1 MTTITE
7 TPTENK
13 QALDTSKA
21 ARLGTVVSIVAAGQ
35 KSKYRRYSE
44 LAHAQHLMI
53 ESNVRNTKDGIHR
66 TRRCSAAR
74 AYQAETISI
83 KLSSNPEHSHA
94 SLAGVQ
100 TCGNIWGCPVCGV
113 RIGVQRGKEIRAALR
128 WAAENGLQPIML
140 TFTASHHE
148 NMTLDGFKSQ
158 FKAAYRAL
166 TQSRSWRQ
174 VKKKLQIQHG
184 IKAVEPTLGKKGW
197 HYHYHVL
204 MFVPI
209 DALREL
215 GDHELV
221 NWRKDA
227 RAAWLHELGKV
238 GLSGIGKFALDFSFH
253 GGVGEHYLS
262 KLGLDDTALTDAGH
276 ELSGSGNKD
285 GSGATVWTILRR
297 SQTESETET
306 DTPVH
311 ERQWSKKYIEY
322 VKAMQGENWITWSH
336 GLKALVGVD
345 DVSDDVL
352 ADDES
357 ADTPDFEMLDWLQI
371 SDDQYRAVR
380 KFRLYRELLELAAA
394 TRSKKAV
401 LAYLD
406 GLQAVWE
413 KMHAEEVKDLRQQY
427 SWVSDCMRACQVSMN
442 KKYNSFGAKR
452 LIVLTDER
460 QAIKR
465 QLSYLGEDV

>member
-1 MTTITE
+1 MTTITQPNI
-7 TPTENK
+7 TIK
-13 QALDTSKA
+13 SALDTSKA
-21 ARLGTVVSIVAAGQ
+21 ARLGTVVSIVAAGE

-44 LAHAQHLMI
+44 LAHAQHLMV

-66 TRRCSAAR
+66 TRRCSAIR
-74 AYQAETISI
+74 AYQAKTISI
-83 KLSSNPEHSHA
+83 KLSSDPEHSHA

-100 TCGNIWGCPVCGV
+100 TCGNIWGCPVCAV

-148 NMTLDGFKSQ
+148 NMTLEGFKSQ

-184 IKAVEPTLGKKGW
+184 IKAVEPTLGNNGW

-238 GLSGIGKFALDFSFH
+238 GLSGIDKFALDFSFH
-253 GGVGEHYLS
+253 DGVGKNYLS
-262 KLGLDDTALTDAGH
+262 KLGIDDTALTDAGH
-276 ELSGSGNKD
+276 ELSGYSNKH
-285 GSGATVWTILRR
+285 GKGATVWSILRR
-297 SQTESETET
+297 SIQANGA
-306 DTPVH
+306 DGH
-311 ERQWSKKYIEY
+311 EWAEKYIEY

-352 ADDES
+352 ADDEN
-357 ADTPDFEMLDWLQI
+357 ADTPDVEMLDWLQI
-371 SDDQYRAVR
+371 SDEQYRAVR
-380 KFRLYRELLELAAA
+380 KLRAYAELLELAAA
-394 TRSKKAV
+394 TRSKKTV
-401 LAYLD
+401 LAYLNT
-406 GLQAVWE
+406 LAATW
-413 KMHAEEVKDLRQQY
+413 AEVEDKRVADLRQQY
-427 SWVSDCMRACQVSMN
+427 SWVSDCLRACQVSMN

-452 LIVLTDER
+452 LILLTDER
-460 QAIKR
+460 DTIKR
-465 QLSYLGEDV
+465 QLGYLGEVL